1 MIIKFVFLQTHLS
14 GFERQFTLV
23 SNLLFEHK
31 NIATVNTN
39 HKEPGYIFAKSME
52 ETKTIFI
59 VMVKLVLFKQKITWA
74 LFHSHRVSLATPSS

>member
-31 NIATVNTN
+31 NIATVSC
-39 HKEPGYIFAKSME
+39 HKKPGYIIAKSME

-74 LFHSHRVSLATPSS
+74 LYHSHRVSPATPSS